1 VIGQVI
7 AGRYEI
13 VRLLG
18 AGGMGA
24 VYQARQL
31 SMDRM
36 VALKLI
42 HPHIASDEVARRF
55 HREMQ
60 ATSKIEHPNTI
71 RVFDYGA
78 DDKGQLFL
86 AMEFLE
92 GRPLS
97 RVLEHDGALPVAR
110 LVHIASQVV
119 RALGA
124 AHAEGIAHRDLKP
137 DNIML
142 VDRYGERDVVKV
154 LDFGIARFV
163 DDDESRAKMTH
174 DGAVV
179 GTPAYLSPEQ
189 AMGQPIDARADFYSL
204 GVMLYQ
210 MALGRLPFEGPTLA
224 ALLVAHA
231 TAEPPAPS
239 LVAPGKIPPE
249 LEALILRLM
258 SKSPADRPANAAEV
272 LRALEAIAPA
282 ASAAPIA
289 LTGETP
295 RPPARPQRTWWPALV
310 VGGALVAGSVVVA
323 VALASRPKI
332 DLAARARLD
341 AVIAAEGDPPAPT
354 ECRAADGPLVDRL
367 ARAATWLHDNSIG
380 SPRPQ
385 DHDALALLSNLKEG
399 DASAEYWALL
409 SRARLVVEP
418 TTDGA
423 LAAAKTAVQRCPRM
437 AFGHNAVGGAE
448 MRAHHDAAATAA
460 FKEALALAPDYLAPR
475 FNLGLIALRA
485 EDTKGAIA
493 AFDAVL
499 AKDPLHPRAHLVR
512 GQARLNAADYPGA
525 LDDLEAATLRHPA
538 NGDAWMLLGQAR
550 LATGAKKTAMEA
562 FCKARSLGNAAA
574 AKICPTG

>member
-1 VIGQVI
+1 MIGQVI

-92 GRPLS
+92 GRPLA
-97 RVLEHDGALPVAR
+97 RVLEEEGALPLAR
-110 LVHIASQVV
+110 IVHIASQVV

-142 VDRYGERDVVKV
+142 VDRYGEHDVVKV

-163 DDDESRAKMTH
+163 DGDESRTKMTH

-179 GTPAYLSPEQ
+179 GTPAYMSPEQ
-189 AMGQPIDARADFYSL
+189 AMGHAIDARADFYSL

-210 MALGRLPFEGPTLA
+210 MALGRLPFDGPTLA

-231 TAEPPAPS
+231 TAEPPPPS
-239 LVAPGKIPPE
+239 EVAPGRISPAF
-249 LEALILRLM
+249 EALILRLL
-258 SKSPADRPANAAEV
+258 SKSPADRPATAAEV
-272 LRALEAIAPA
+272 LQALEACAAERDGVRAPSAPLAIAAA
-282 ASAAPIA
+282 ASPVPPVMTA
-289 LTGETP
+289 ETP
-295 RPPARPQRTWWPALV
+295 RPPTRPRRAWWPALV

-323 VALASRPKI
+323 VTLASRPRI

-341 AVIAAEGDPPAPT
+341 AVIAAEGDPAAPT

-367 ARAATWLHDNSIG
+367 ARAATWLHDSRAG
-380 SPRPQ
+380 AARPQ
-385 DHDALALLSNLKEG
+385 DHDALALLSNSKDGE
-399 DASAEYWALL
+399 ASPEYLALL

-418 TTDGA
+418 APDGA
-423 LAAAKTAVQRCPRM
+423 LAAAKAAVERCPRM
-437 AFGHNAVGGAE
+437 ALGHNALGGAE

-460 FKEALALAPDYLAPR
+460 YKE
-475 FNLGLIALRA
+475 
-485 EDTKGAIA
+485 
-493 AFDAVL
+493 
-499 AKDPLHPRAHLVR
+499 
-512 GQARLNAADYPGA
+512 
-525 LDDLEAATLRHPA
+525 
-538 NGDAWMLLGQAR
+538 
-550 LATGAKKTAMEA
+550 
-562 FCKARSLGNAAA
+562 
-574 AKICPTG
+574 